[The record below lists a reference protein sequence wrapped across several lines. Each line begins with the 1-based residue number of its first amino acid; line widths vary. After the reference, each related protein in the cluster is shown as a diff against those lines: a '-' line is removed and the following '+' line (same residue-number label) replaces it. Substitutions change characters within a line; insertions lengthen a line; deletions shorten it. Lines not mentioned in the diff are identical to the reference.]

1 MRDPLKARQRK
12 QINMEEKKRTHV
24 GLTTVVGRRKESV
37 AKIRLSAGQGIITVN
52 GKTIVEYFVGPLF
65 QKFYNKPLEITKTTG
80 KYTISIKV
88 EGGGQMSQLG
98 AIVHGISRAIAKAEP
113 ELRTTLKKE
122 GLLTRDARVKE
133 RRKFGNAGKAR
144 AKKQSPKR

>member
-1 MRDPLKARQRK
+1 M
-12 QINMEEKKRTHV
+12 
-24 GLTTVVGRRKESV
+24 
-37 AKIRLSAGQGIITVN
+37 
-52 GKTIVEYFVGPLF
+52 
-65 QKFYNKPLEITKTTG
+65 EITKTTG

-133 RRKFGNAGKAR
+133 RRKFGNGATTFGY
-144 AKKQSPKR
+144 S